1 MVAMLMQVSMIT
13 VLFSWK
19 PAQIEH
25 YKIAAPILLSISLYF
40 FFKDFLAFL
49 KIDKIK
55 SVIISNGV
63 EIEQKDS
70 KVERFFHEATEDFS
84 LPKILSLRS
93 ALNLVSLGIIGHLIY
108 QYLVELN
115 PSISISREVVI
126 VIFSGSLSALAFIL
140 YYFSFEPLKRLQA
153 TALNQSLYK

>member
-1 MVAMLMQVSMIT
+1 MVAMLMQVSVIT
-13 VLFSWK
+13 ILFSWK

-55 SVIISNGV
+55 SVIISKGI

-70 KVERFFHEATEDFS
+70 KAERFFHHEALEDFS

-108 QYLVELN
+108 QYLVEIN
-115 PSISISREVVI
+115 PSISISREAVI

-140 YYFSFEPLKRLQA
+140 YYSSFEPLKRLQA
-153 TALNQSLYK
+153 TALKSKSL